1 MERERRGL
9 QEGAIL
15 GRVEKRTEKGLEP
28 RKKRKVEASD
38 PIIMEPEQNR
48 NYCSLPTAVNKLK
61 LN

>member
-1 MERERRGL
+1 M
-9 QEGAIL
+9 QEGVIL
-15 GRVEKRTEKGLEP
+15 GRVEKRTERGLEP
-28 RKKRKVEASD
+28 WKKRKVEASD

>member
-9 QEGAIL
+9 REGAIL
-15 GRVEKRTEKGLEP
+15 GRAEKRTEREGW
-28 RKKRKVEASD
+28 KKRKVEASD
-38 PIIMEPEQNR
+38 PITMEPEQSR